1 MAIPSVTCGADVELN
16 YSAGT
21 QNVSL
26 SASGTGSPTS
36 YAWTLLA
43 VPVGSTA
50 LTETR
55 GNFINGVSTTQNPSF
70 VTDGAIAGSYIFQCI
85 ATNGDGTSSPNID
98 KENAQQIVFVKTQ
111 KFSLKIPNDYMWDWG
126 SSLNTTLTTIETN
139 IPTSFTAS
147 GITDFQPAVAGT
159 VDVSANTAARHSHS
173 NKSQLD
179 LVSDGDHD
187 IRTDNPHS
195 VTSSQV
201 GLGNVSNPTTKGDLI
216 TYSTTGSILPIG
228 TNNQILTVD
237 TSTSTGLKWMA
248 ASGIVA
254 SSNQWSYLSLTQPT
268 EMSTPAIALY
278 QFNGTASALN
288 DRTGNNYTLTLSNGN
303 AYYTQVDNLVGF
315 FFMGSNRLYHNAT
328 PAALQLDREITV
340 EIQLQCLRVN
350 TAEEHFFSISG
361 TNEVLKE
368 NELCQLSR
376 AANTGILTQFVEYG
390 LGTNSAASS
399 TLSLTNNGIVLLTF
413 TRASNGL
420 NGKFYING
428 SSVSDC
434 VLTNAAGKDG
444 SDNLQKLWIG
454 NTTFIGNIFSLKVT
468 PAEFS
473 AAQVFESYQRIRG
486 QI

>member
-85 ATNGDGTSSPNID
+85 ATNGEGASSPSID

-111 KFSLKIPNDYMWDWG
+111 KFGLKIPNDYMWDWG

-147 GITDFQPAVAGT
+147 EITNFQPAVAGT

-237 TSTSTGLKWMA
+237 TSTSTGLKWTA
-248 ASGIVA
+248 ASGVMVSGVTFDTA
-254 SSNQWSYLSLTQPT
+254 YSNTW
-268 EMSTPAIALY
+268 
-278 QFNGTASALN
+278 FNGASPRYNVSTEQFSLGFIDDFTSA
-288 DRTGNNYTLTLSNGN
+288 TLDSRW
-303 AYYTQVDNLVGF
+303 TQVTGTDGVITGGVG
-315 FFMGSNRLYHNAT
+315 
-328 PAALQLDREITV
+328 
-340 EIQLQCLRVN
+340 
-350 TAEEHFFSISG
+350 
-361 TNEVLKE
+361 
-368 NELCQLSR
+368 
-376 AANTGILTQFVEYG
+376 
-390 LGTNSAASS
+390 
-399 TLSLTNNGIVLLTF
+399 
-413 TRASNGL
+413 SNGL
-420 NGKFYING
+420 RLQDGASGTDIVFIHTPVLQAYGFEWQFHMTRNASNNSTNVYTGLFETNVSPAGSIQAFYLGHNRDVGGTRTIIYG
-428 SSVSDC
+428 EG
-434 VLTNAAGKDG
+434 TNAKTATSAFDAIWLRMVINSYGYTILINTANAESAEPSTTEWTVLAGAIFALGNVFKPNYFVVASNAFG
-444 SDNLQKLWIG
+444 ANASDYTIRH
-454 NTTFIGNIFSLKVT
+454 LK
-468 PAEFS
+468 FR
-473 AAQVFESYQRIRG
+473 YI
-486 QI
+486 